1 MPALAQRLK
10 ARPQKPADL
19 PIEPHR
25 MDFTFDAQVPRYWF
39 DNDPFLTHFL
49 GALSLL
55 FPEGERF
62 FVDAVRHF
70 RDQVKGEERQREIS
84 GFIGQEAMHS
94 LEHKTF
100 NAFLEN
106 NGYPADKLEAILR
119 RELQQAR
126 EEASPLQQ
134 LAITV
139 ALEHI
144 TAILA
149 ELMLEHEDL
158 RERLHESVR
167 DLWVWHAVEETEH
180 KAVAWDLYQ
189 DVGGDYATRVTAM
202 LRATLLL
209 AYTTTR
215 FQAAFLRRDGLS
227 RNPMVWAKG
236 IWRLWGY
243 KGYLS
248 RLAPAYLSYF
258 RPNFHPWKIDNSPV
272 AKAWRRRL
280 TSVA

>member
-1 MPALAQRLK
+1 MSIMVQPPAK
-10 ARPQKPADL
+10 RPQKPADL

-25 MDFTFDAQVPRYWF
+25 MDFRFDGQVPRYWF
-39 DNDPFLTHFL
+39 GNDPFLTHFL
-49 GALSLL
+49 SALSLL

-70 RDQVKGEERQREIS
+70 RDRIADPERQRDIS

-94 LEHKTF
+94 LEHRTF
-100 NAFLEN
+100 NAFLEQ
-106 NGYPADKLEAILR
+106 NGYPADKLEGVLR
-119 RELQQAR
+119 EELQKAR
-126 EEASPLQQ
+126 EEATPLQQ

-144 TAILA
+144 TAVLA
-149 ELMLEHEDL
+149 ELMLEHEDVRDRL
-158 RERLHESVR
+158 DERVR
-167 DLWVWHAVEETEH
+167 DLWVWHAIEETEH

-202 LRATLLL
+202 LKATLLL
-209 AYTTTR
+209 IYTTTR
-215 FQAAFLRRDGLS
+215 FQTALMRRDGLS
-227 RNPMVWAKG
+227 RNPLVWAKG

-258 RPNFHPWKIDNSPV
+258 RPDFHPWKIDNSPV

-280 TSVA
+280 SSLA